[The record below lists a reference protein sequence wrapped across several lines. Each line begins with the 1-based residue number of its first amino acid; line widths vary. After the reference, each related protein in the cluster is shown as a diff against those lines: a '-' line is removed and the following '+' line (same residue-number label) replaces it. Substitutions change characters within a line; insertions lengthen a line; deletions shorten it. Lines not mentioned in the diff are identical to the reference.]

1 MHIERRTAQTPVE
14 GDALHDRHDDLAV
27 VIRRIVG
34 LEQSL
39 LGGLLQAAVGIAPDV
54 GRLALM
60 PAARVDRGG
69 RRIIE
74 EAAKVEPDVEH
85 VVAPIIIEQQ
95 DALVEGFAGHGL
107 AEVVLLA
114 KLRKL
119 LVVIIDQQLV
129 FCFEVVEKCPVRNT
143 RDRADVADG
152 EIGVA
157 LFL

>member
-1 MHIERRTAQTPVE
+1 MSTSDRFAGKVAVITGGTTGIGRAIARRFVSDGGKIVIGA
-14 GDALHDRHDDLAV
+14 RHDTLFEE
-27 VIRRIVG
+27 ITQ
-34 LEQSL
+34 E
-39 LGGLLQAAVGIAPDV
+39 LGADNCWCQVCDV
-54 GRLALM
+54 TNRAQ
-60 PAARVDRGG
+60 V
-69 RRIIE
+69 
-74 EAAKVEPDVEH
+74 
-85 VVAPIIIEQQ
+85 
-95 DALVEGFAGHGL
+95 DALVEGFAGHGF

-129 FCFEVVEKCPVRNT
+129 FCFEVVEKRPVRNT